1 MQAIICL
8 KGRMS
13 FITMRRGRMFSERSK
28 ADGEILKKIS
38 LGICQN
44 TSFRVKKIQFLRR
57 DGEPSLSAHPTYR
70 PPQRSF
76 LNPPC
81 APPPEFQPDVY
92 AVGQADG
99 VHLTYCTTIPVGN
112 ARASWPGSRDPPASL
127 VRHRRLLASFIRL

>member
-1 MQAIICL
+1 MQPIICL

-28 ADGEILKKIS
+28 ADGKILKKIS

-44 TSFRVKKIQFLRR
+44 TSFRVKKNSIFAEGWGAQPLRT
-57 DGEPSLSAHPTYR
+57 PNLSS
-70 PPQRSF
+70 PQRSF

-81 APPPEFQPDVY
+81 APPAEFQPDVY

-112 ARASWPGSRDPPASL
+112 ARPSWPGSRDPPASL

>member
-1 MQAIICL
+1 MQPIICL

-13 FITMRRGRMFSERSK
+13 FITMRRRMFSF
-28 ADGEILKKIS
+28 DGKILKKIS

-44 TSFRVKKIQFLRR
+44 TSFRVKKFNFCGGMGGPASPHTQPIV
-57 DGEPSLSAHPTYR
+57 
-70 PPQRSF
+70 PQRSF

-81 APPPEFQPDVY
+81 APPPECQPDVY

-99 VHLTYCTTIPVGN
+99 VHLTYCATIPLCK
-112 ARASWPGSRDPPASL
+112 ARPSWPGSRDAPASL